1 MTILVAGASE
11 SVGDQQIEKRKKKE
25 RVAITLFSSLTT
37 SCSARQYEGFFFFF
51 LVGPKYLTKTQKI
64 LSSHH
69 DPLDRQ
75 ELIQPSFLNFHIQH
89 CGLTMWS
96 SYR

>member
-11 SVGDQQIEKRKKKE
+11 SVGDQQI
-25 RVAITLFSSLTT
+25 
-37 SCSARQYEGFFFFF
+37 FFF
-51 LVGPKYLTKTQKI
+51 LVGPKYLTETQKI
-64 LSSHH
+64 LSSHR

-89 CGLTMWS
+89 FGLTMWS

>member
-37 SCSARQYEGFFFFF
+37 SCSAHQYEGFFFF
-51 LVGPKYLTKTQKI
+51 LVGPKYLTETQKI
-64 LSSHH
+64 LSSHR
-69 DPLDRQ
+69 DPLDHQ

-89 CGLTMWS
+89 FGLTMWS
-96 SYR
+96 SYQ

>member
-37 SCSARQYEGFFFFF
+37 SCSAHQYEGFFFLF
-51 LVGPKYLTKTQKI
+51 GRPKI
-64 LSSHH
+64 FDR
-69 DPLDRQ
+69 DP
-75 ELIQPSFLNFHIQH
+75 ENFKQPL
-89 CGLTMWS
+89 
-96 SYR
+96 